1 MEKVFKKPFLVFAI
15 FSSILAAIFFLLPIS
30 IFDGEIAV
38 ESGLQNYTLD
48 YKLSLSN
55 FIGIGTEWMEGMN
68 IVDFYLKPQGYMIAG
83 IMIFGMPAL
92 FAYRMYLK
100 VSNKPEEKK

>member
-15 FSSILAAIFFLLPIS
+15 FSGILAAIFFLFPIS

-38 ESGLQNYTLD
+38 ENGLQSFTTD
-48 YKLSLSN
+48 FKLSLSN
-55 FIGIGTEWMEGMN
+55 FIGIGNERLEGRS

-83 IMIFGMPAL
+83 IMIFGMPGL

-100 VSNKPEEKK
+100 VSNKPEDK

>member
-15 FSSILAAIFFLLPIS
+15 FSGILAAIFFFFPIS

-38 ESGLQNYTLD
+38 ENGLQSYTAD
-48 YKLSLSN
+48 FKLSLSN
-55 FIGIGTEWMEGMN
+55 FIGIGIEGMEESG
-68 IVDFYLKPQGYMIAG
+68 IVDFYLKPQGYIIAG
-83 IMIFGMPAL
+83 IMIFGMPGL

-100 VSNKPEEKK
+100 VTSKPEEKK